1 MNKSIKLLIY
11 LDLIITFILSF
22 KFSFI
27 VYHFFHF
34 STELFLVML
43 SSSVNVSFIKLD
55 TSAELTRMEA
65 SVILSC
71 PSHCEAQLCRVT
83 VRHNWVESLSYGC
96 RKHWILWVRYGG
108 CWVWCQV
115 LAGTK
120 FSLKLLLY
128 SDDIPIITKLISS
141 LCMVLSL
148 NNDYVF
154 KF

>member
-1 MNKSIKLLIY
+1 MIYKLNKSIKLLLY

-22 KFSFI
+22 IFSFI
-27 VYHFFHF
+27 VYHF

-83 VRHNWVESLSYGC
+83 VRHN
-96 RKHWILWVRYGG
+96 
-108 CWVWCQV
+108 
-115 LAGTK
+115 
-120 FSLKLLLY
+120 
-128 SDDIPIITKLISS
+128 
-141 LCMVLSL
+141 
-148 NNDYVF
+148 
-154 KF
+154 

>member
-27 VYHFFHF
+27 VYHF

-115 LAGTK
+115 LAGTR
-120 FSLKLLLY
+120 FNLTHTILYNNIHYLLESLLLLVCQ
-128 SDDIPIITKLISS
+128 LIN
-141 LCMVLSL
+141 LL
-148 NNDYVF
+148 
-154 KF
+154 